1 LRVGSSDSEGEGF
14 HQHKGLLSHQSNN
27 AMPNHDPVTDAR
39 QLRQQH
45 TESEAL
51 LWSLLRDKQVCG
63 LKFRRQNPVPPFIL
77 DFACVSK
84 KLCVELDGDYHDTQP
99 EKDLDR
105 ESWLRGRGWDTIRF
119 SNDNVNADPELV
131 AIAIAR
137 HLGLDY
143 AFTKRSGGLSSV
155 ADRQRIRKDRQQR
168 KLEE

>member
-1 LRVGSSDSEGEGF
+1 
-14 HQHKGLLSHQSNN
+14 
-27 AMPNHDPVTDAR
+27 MPNRDPITDAR
-39 QLRQQH
+39 ELRRQH

-51 LWSLLRDKQVCG
+51 LWSLLRNKQVCG
-63 LKFRRQNPVPPFIL
+63 LKFRRQHPVPPFIL
-77 DFACVSK
+77 DFACVSR
-84 KLCVELDGDYHDTQP
+84 KLCVELDGDYHDAQF

-105 ESWLRGRGWDTIRF
+105 KTWLRDRGWDTVRF
-119 SNDNVNADPELV
+119 SNEEVIADPEQV

-168 KLEE
+168 KLD